1 MEGEIWRKN
10 PSGGIR
16 KSSLDLMNAISLFSG
31 AMGLDLGI
39 EKAGFQIR
47 VCNEIDPVFCETIKL
62 NTKTPVICGDINNV
76 SAEDLLKEGNLKK
89 EEVDLI
95 FGGPPCQAFS
105 TAGARR
111 ALGDTRGNAILSF
124 LRLVKDIR
132 PKTFLLENVRGLL
145 YAKIDFVPEGFDE
158 KKYLHILGKK
168 GGLIYFLHK
177 EFSELGYDVSFA
189 LFDSANYG
197 VPQKRER
204 ILMFG
209 SQLGQQIQLPVPTH
223 SKDGIVGR
231 KWISLKEA
239 LSGLEEEKMEYIEL
253 REKHKEFLK
262 KLKAGQ
268 YWKHLTIEDQQR
280 ALGGAYKL
288 QGGKTGFFRRL
299 AWEKPSPT
307 ILTSP
312 IMPATML
319 CHPDRLRP
327 LSIQEYTRIQQ
338 FPDNWKFSGKLVQ
351 KYKQV
356 GNAVPVGLGYAAG
369 KALMSHLVGMK
380 EEKNKRGEKFSR
392 YGNTDH
398 EAFISNL
405 DLMKTAV
412 LT

>member
-1 MEGEIWRKN
+1 MKTISKH
-10 PSGGIR
+10 
-16 KSSLDLMNAISLFSG
+16 MNAISLFSG

-39 EKAGFQIR
+39 ERAGFRIR
-47 VCNEIDPVFCETIKL
+47 VCNEIDPIFAETIRL
-62 NTKTPVICGDINNV
+62 NTETPIICRDVNDV
-76 SAEDLLKEGNLKK
+76 TAEDLLLAGGLKK

-111 ALGDTRGNAILSF
+111 SLRDTRGNAILSF
-124 LRLVKDIR
+124 LRLVKDIK

-145 YAKIDFVPEGFDE
+145 YAKIDFIPEGFDE
-158 KKYLHILGKK
+158 KKYRHVLGKK
-168 GGLIYFLHK
+168 GGLIYFLYK
-177 EFSELGYDVSFA
+177 EFGDLGYNVSFA

-209 SQLGQQIQLPVPTH
+209 TSLKNEIQLPKPTH
-223 SKDGIVGR
+223 SKDGVIGK
-231 KWISLKEA
+231 KWVSIKEA
-239 LSGLEEEKMEYIEL
+239 FTGLKEEKMEYVEL
-253 REKHKEFLK
+253 RDKHKNFLK

-268 YWKHLTIEDQQR
+268 YWKHLGIEDQKK

-319 CHPDRLRP
+319 CHPDKLRP
-327 LSIQEYTRIQQ
+327 LSVQEYARIQQ
-338 FPDNWKFSGKLVQ
+338 FPDDWIFAGKLPQ
-351 KYKQV
+351 RYKQI

-369 KALMSHLVGMK
+369 MALNSHIAGELGGKNNQGDRYSRYNDTDHKTFIGKFDLVTVGM
-380 EEKNKRGEKFSR
+380 S
-392 YGNTDH
+392 
-398 EAFISNL
+398 I
-405 DLMKTAV
+405 
-412 LT
+412 

>member
-1 MEGEIWRKN
+1 
-10 PSGGIR
+10 
-16 KSSLDLMNAISLFSG
+16 MNAISLFTG

-39 EKAGFQIR
+39 EKAGFDIR
-47 VCNEIDPVFCETIKL
+47 VCNEIDPVFTETIKL
-62 NTKTPVICGDINNV
+62 NTKTPVICDDINNV
-76 SAEDLLKEGNLKK
+76 SAEDLLSAGGLKK

-111 ALGDTRGNAILSF
+111 ALKDERGNAILSF
-124 LRLVKDIR
+124 LRLVREIK

-158 KKYLHILGKK
+158 KKYQHILGKK
-168 GGLIYFLHK
+168 GGLIYFLYK
-177 EFSELGYDVSFA
+177 EFGDLGYSVSFA

-204 ILMFG
+204 VLMFG
-209 SQLGQQIQLPVPTH
+209 SSLDQEIQLPKQTH
-223 SKDGIVGR
+223 SKDGAIGN
-231 KWISLKEA
+231 KWTSLKEA
-239 LSGLEEEKMEYIEL
+239 FSGLKEEEMEYVEF
-253 REKHKEFLK
+253 REKHKVYLK

-268 YWKHLTIEDQQR
+268 YWKHLDLEDQEK

-299 AWEKPSPT
+299 DWDKPSPT
-307 ILTSP
+307 IVTSP

-327 LSIQEYTRIQQ
+327 LSIQEYARIQQ
-338 FPDNWKFSGKLVQ
+338 FPDNWIFAGKLAQ
-351 KYKQV
+351 RYKQI

-369 KALMSHLVGMK
+369 RALKSHLAGSG
-380 EEKNKRGEKFSR
+380 EERNIQGKRFSR
-392 YGNTDH
+392 YNDTDH
-398 EAFISNL
+398 ETFIGKL
-405 DLMKTAV
+405 DIVAADV
-412 LT
+412 VF